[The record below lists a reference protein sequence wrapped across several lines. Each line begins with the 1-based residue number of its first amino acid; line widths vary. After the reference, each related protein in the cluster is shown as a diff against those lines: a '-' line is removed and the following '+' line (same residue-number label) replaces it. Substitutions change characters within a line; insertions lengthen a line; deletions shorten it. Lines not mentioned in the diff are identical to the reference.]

1 MRSGWRGATLLHV
14 CTLLWGTQHAVIKY
28 SVSVPP
34 QSHRT
39 AGKGERDNTTIN
51 GASTTLWNNTKGWDV
66 DGDLA
71 ASKHSV
77 ALVALRFGLAA
88 LLFGCIALL
97 SQACGASRDLQVTA
111 H

>member
-1 MRSGWRGATLLHV
+1 MLHV

-28 SVSVPP
+28 SVSAPP

-39 AGKGERDNTTIN
+39 AGKGERDGT
-51 GASTTLWNNTKGWDV
+51 TTLGNNTKGWDV

-88 LLFGCIALL
+88 LLFGSIALF
-97 SQACGASRDLQVTA
+97 SQACGASRGLPVTA